1 VTLDFYHTEP
11 FSRQTWLMIPP
22 VLLEI
27 IDFKE
32 RCVRQQ
38 QISGLETTPKT
49 LKWIWTSSFKT
60 WLEDDTPFFWI
71 SGKPASGKSTLM
83 NYIAQAGETTETAKR
98 SRQGVESD
106 LLLF

>member
-1 VTLDFYHTEP
+1 ML
-11 FSRQTWLMIPP
+11 SP
-22 VLLEI
+22 VLLKI

-38 QISGLETTPKT
+38 HISGLDTTQKT
-49 LKWIWTSSFKT
+49 FKWIWTSSFKT

-83 NYIAQAGETTETAKR
+83 NYIAHAGETIETLQDAHAK
-98 SRQGVESD
+98 QWKIIY
-106 LLLF
+106 FFF